1 VTAPVPAWYPSSTYR
16 LQLGPALPFRA
27 AMDALP
33 YLERLGAGALYVSPV
48 LKARPGSTHGYDIC
62 DHTSINPDLGTADD
76 LGRLAESA
84 AQRGMGLVTDIVP
97 NHVGVDP
104 TVNLWWREVLEN
116 GPCSSYAEYFDID
129 WEPVT
134 PHLRQKVLLPI
145 LGEQYGTVLERGELR
160 LSFHDGQLWVHY
172 FDHQLPVNPRQAPTV
187 LSLAVPHLEAAVGS
201 TSQELTEFLSILT
214 GLSNLP
220 PYTDTSAE
228 SIATREREKG
238 VLRQR
243 LLRLVDESAATVQA
257 IETAVQQANGTPGSP
272 ESFDTLHA
280 LLEAQPYRL
289 ASWRTAM
296 DEINYRRFFD
306 INDLAGVR
314 VEHETVFQATHARI
328 AEWIAAGWIRGLRV
342 DHPDGLF
349 DPSGYFA
356 RLQQLAHEARGDT
369 APFYV
374 VAEKILSPGET
385 LRPDWQVAG
394 TTGYTLLNDVNG
406 VFVDAAGLK
415 SLRRVYTRTT
425 GERDSLDE
433 IVYESKKLIIN
444 TAMSSELGVLVDAL
458 SRIAHAH
465 RNTRDFTQNS
475 LRDLITEYVASFP
488 VYRTYVNA
496 SGWTAAD
503 EAIVEQT
510 LARARRRNPAMES
523 SLFTFLRAVLLPAP
537 AGEGPATGPGH
548 HPPSQDDRARRLA
561 FAMKLQQYTG
571 PVQAKA
577 LEDTSFYRYNVLV
590 STNEVGSEPAHA
602 VRSMDQLHAANL
614 ERQRSWPFEMTT
626 LSTHDTKLGEDVRAR
641 INVLSELP
649 SAWRETIGRV
659 TRAAAGART
668 IVDGA
673 WAPDRNDEYRFYQ
686 VLLGAWPSLPDGADA
701 LPQPFV
707 ERLQAYMLKAIREA
721 KRHTSWLT
729 PNERY
734 EQATL
739 AYVAGVLAGRPAR
752 RVLAA
757 VAPLAARVAQHGVV
771 NSLAQT
777 VLKLG
782 APGVPDTY
790 QGTESWS
797 FVLVDPDNRHPV
809 DFAALS
815 ALLEQADALRA
826 GAAVIDETTGATL
839 LDHWQDGRVKMLV
852 ASRLLRA
859 RRARP
864 SLWVQGAYTP
874 LAVDVAVDATA
885 AAWMRSDDEAAALVL
900 AAVRTA
906 RLGQHAWPVGGA
918 WGPSR
923 VLLPETFTAPRVRDL
938 FTGAVHPVVETDSER
953 FLFLS
958 QAFAALPVSVL
969 VPEG

>member
-1 VTAPVPAWYPSSTYR
+1 
-16 LQLGPALPFRA
+16 
-27 AMDALP
+27 
-33 YLERLGAGALYVSPV
+33 
-48 LKARPGSTHGYDIC
+48 
-62 DHTSINPDLGTADD
+62 
-76 LGRLAESA
+76 
-84 AQRGMGLVTDIVP
+84 MGIVADIVP

-104 TVNLWWREVLEN
+104 AVNVWWREVLEN

-134 PHLRQKVLLPI
+134 PHLQQKVLLPI
-145 LGEQYGTVLERGELR
+145 LGDQYGAVLERGELR

-187 LSLAVPHLEAAVGS
+187 LNLAVPYLERAAGAS
-201 TSQELTEFLSILT
+201 SPDLIEFLSILT
-214 GLSNLP
+214 GLANLP
-220 PYTDTSAE
+220 PYTDASAE

-243 LLRLVDESAATVQA
+243 LLRLVEESTATVQA
-257 IETAVQQANGTPGSP
+257 IDLAVRQANGTPGSP
-272 ESFDTLHA
+272 ASFDTLHT

-328 AEWIAAGWIRGLRV
+328 AEWIAAGWIKGLRV

-349 DPSGYFA
+349 DPAGYFE
-356 RLQQLAHEARGDT
+356 RLQRMAREARGSGE
-369 APFYV
+369 PFYV
-374 VAEKILSPGET
+374 VAEKILSPGEE
-385 LRPDWQVAG
+385 LRADWQVAG
-394 TTGYTLLNDVNG
+394 TTGYTLLNDLNG
-406 VFVDAAGLK
+406 LFIDPAGLK
-415 SLRRVYTRTT
+415 SLRRIYARTT
-425 GERDSLDE
+425 GERDSLAE

-458 SRIAHAH
+458 SRIAHGN

-496 SGWTAAD
+496 SGWTADD

-510 LARARRRNPAMES
+510 LALARRRNPAMES

-537 AGEGPATGPGH
+537 AGEGPFSGPGH
-548 HPPSQDDRARRLA
+548 HPAAADDRARRLA

-602 VRSMDQLHAANL
+602 VRTIEQWHAANVA
-614 ERQRSWPFEMTT
+614 RQRAWPFEMTT

-649 SAWRETIGRV
+649 IAWRETIGRV

-668 IVDGA
+668 LVDGV

-686 VLLGAWPSLPDGADA
+686 VLLGAWPSLPSDA
-701 LPQPFV
+701 TTLPHAFM

-734 EQATL
+734 EQATM
-739 AYVAGVLAGRPAR
+739 AYVAEVLTGRPAR
-752 RVLAA
+752 RVVAA
-757 VAPLAARVAQHGVV
+757 LAPLAARVAQHGVV
-771 NSLAQT
+771 NALAQT

-797 FVLVDPDNRHPV
+797 FVLVDPDNRQPV
-809 DFAALS
+809 DFGALAALLDS
-815 ALLEQADALRA
+815 VDSLGVDDSVLEEEAGTALLD
-826 GAAVIDETTGATL
+826 D
-839 LDHWQDGRVKMLV
+839 WQDGRVKMLV
-852 ASRLLRA
+852 ASRLLRE

-864 SLWVQGAYTP
+864 SLWAQGAYTP
-874 LAVDVAVDATA
+874 LSVDLAVDASTV
-885 AAWMRSDDEAAALVL
+885 AWMRHDEEASALVI

-906 RLGQHAWPVGGA
+906 RLGQHQWPTGGT

-923 VLLPETFTAPRVRDL
+923 VLLPESFAASRVRDI
-938 FTGAVHPVVETDSER
+938 FTGAVHPVVETDAER